1 MFFVCNKGELD
12 IEMLHDR
19 IADRIKTSIS
29 LSMIY
34 LLLAI
39 YENRKLCLNTVD
51 LLEMAL
57 YKLDCIFTVYIFILE
72 DIQYF
77 LRRKLLML
85 MVRYTLNCIS
95 KILTHL
101 WRQVESILLLQ

>member
-1 MFFVCNKGELD
+1 MLFVCNKGELD

-19 IADRIKTSIS
+19 IADRIETSIS

-34 LLLAI
+34 LLLVI
-39 YENRKLCLNTVD
+39 YEDCKLCLNTVN

-101 WRQVESILLLQ
+101 

>member
-1 MFFVCNKGELD
+1 
-12 IEMLHDR
+12 
-19 IADRIKTSIS
+19 
-29 LSMIY
+29 MIY
-34 LLLAI
+34 LLLVI
-39 YENRKLCLNTVD
+39 YEDCKLCLNTVN

-85 MVRYTLNCIS
+85 MQLNVEAEEATVR
-95 KILTHL
+95 
-101 WRQVESILLLQ
+101 

>member
-1 MFFVCNKGELD
+1 MVCNKGELD

-39 YENRKLCLNTVD
+39 YENRKLDV
-51 LLEMAL
+51 
-57 YKLDCIFTVYIFILE
+57 YK
-72 DIQYF
+72 
-77 LRRKLLML
+77 
-85 MVRYTLNCIS
+85 
-95 KILTHL
+95 
-101 WRQVESILLLQ
+101 RQS